1 MSFGLAIGRQTRG
14 RISEAV
20 SRCFGHEVLTAFVY
34 AADLYYTGG
43 VYFRAAHSMLLEV
56 LGYFR

>member
-1 MSFGLAIGRQTRG
+1 M
-14 RISEAV
+14 